1 MKVRLSGAKPSIAQS
16 QVRVIGGRWRR
27 RILKFPPVPG
37 LRPTPDRVRE
47 TLFNWLGQDL
57 TGMRCLDLFAGSGAL
72 AFEAL
77 SRNAREVVMVE
88 CDARV
93 RAALAASAGLLDCGD
108 RARVGGTDALQFL
121 VSGKGEFDLVFL
133 DPPFNLGWH
142 ARLWPQVGA
151 LAAPGGSIYIES
163 EAAFTPPP
171 PWQTWKSGRAGAV
184 YFQLARRAAPT
195 PFETGEAEH
204 DDQ

>member
-1 MKVRLSGAKPSIAQS
+1 MKVRSSGAKASGAQS
-16 QVRVIGGRWRR
+16 QVRVIGGQWRR

-88 CDARV
+88 SDARV
-93 RAALAASAGLLDCGD
+93 RAALAASAALLDCGN

-121 VSGKGEFDLVFL
+121 VCGKGEFDLVFL
-133 DPPFNLGWH
+133 DPPFNQGWL
-142 ARLWPQVGA
+142 ARLWPQVGE
-151 LAAPGGSIYIES
+151 LAVPGGAIYIES
-163 EAAFTPPP
+163 ESAFTPPP
-171 PWQTWKSGRAGAV
+171 PWRTWKSGRAGAV
-184 YFQLARRAAPT
+184 HFQLARRAAQT
-195 PFETGEAEH
+195 PVENGEARH